1 MRLIQKICLITLFI
15 ILSFTISQ
23 GSVAFNSSNV
33 SAVMYRIDKE
43 WVTLWINDDS
53 SIELHYTI
61 TITYESSAEGWIS
74 IGLPSRDFTI
84 VSVKD
89 LSENNLYFEDISSG
103 SYYAV
108 DVNFGHLM
116 DPGDSGTV
124 LLIATVPYDPSIIKP
139 DETNPRN
146 IGMTFVP
153 TYFDAITVNLRV
165 AIVPPQ
171 GVTTDNIL
179 TLEDA
184 YFTTVE
190 GDFAVYWERTNL
202 PPNTQLIFGV
212 SVPEQYITIPPLEL
226 PTGPDIWFYLSIFCG
241 IVGIFIVVILLRKR
255 KEVYQKPK
263 IKIEALGP
271 ARSLTAVEAAV
282 VVDLKPVR
290 VLTMILFSLLLKRFI
305 KIKEIKPLIKLEKL
319 LTPSEEPKQ
328 HPRYYEIDFL
338 KAIESNGSL
347 NERSLARTFI
357 SLRENV
363 DKKMRGY
370 ARKDTINY
378 YKSIVNTAWHQVK
391 QASTPQLAEETIE
404 KNLAWLLLDE
414 KYGTKFKEA
423 FPPNIVIIPRSNW
436 YWYGPHFPGKT
447 TTIPTGTST
456 TAEVKPIP
464 IQEFA
469 DQIVTGIEE
478 AAGGLVK
485 NVEDFTKKLIP
496 PKVSNQSSK
505 PIRHN
510 SRCVCACANCACAC
524 ACVSCA
530 CACAGGGAR

>member
-1 MRLIQKICLITLFI
+1 MRFRQKISILILFITLSVT
-15 ILSFTISQ
+15 LSQ
-23 GSVAFNSSNV
+23 GSVAFNPNNV
-33 SAVMYRIDKE
+33 AAIQYRIDQE
-43 WVTLWINDDS
+43 WVTLWINDDA
-53 SIELHYTI
+53 SIELHYNI
-61 TITYESSAEGWIS
+61 TITYESSAQGYIS
-74 IGLPSRDFTI
+74 LGLPTRDFNT

-89 LSENNLYFEDISSG
+89 LSGNNLNWKDISDGSYYGIEVYLGHSMGPGEGGTILLISTFPAPSIIQPDEMNPGYLGLQFMPTYFED
-103 SYYAV
+103 ARV
-108 DVNFGHLM
+108 EDM
-116 DPGDSGTV
+116 
-124 LLIATVPYDPSIIKP
+124 
-139 DETNPRN
+139 
-146 IGMTFVP
+146 
-153 TYFDAITVNLRV
+153 RV
-165 AIVPPQ
+165 AIVPPP
-171 GVTTDNIL
+171 GVTKENIK
-179 TLEDA
+179 TSEQA
-184 YFTTVE
+184 FFTTIDSE
-190 GDFAVYWERTNL
+190 FAVYWTRNNL
-202 PPNTQLIFGV
+202 PPNTKLIFGV
-212 SVPEQYITIPPLEL
+212 SVPEQYITLP
-226 PTGPDIWFYLSIFCG
+226 PTGSDIWFYLAILCV
-241 IVGIFIVVILLRKR
+241 IVGLIIVVILLRKR

-271 ARSLTAVEAAV
+271 ARSLTSVEAAV

-305 KIKEIKPLIKLEKL
+305 KIKEIEPLIKLEKL

-378 YKSIVNTAWHQVK
+378 YKSIVNTAWNQVK

-414 KYGTKFKEA
+414 KYGAKFKEA

-505 PIRHN
+505 PIRHK